1 MASSARDSLC
11 RRQLLIPEKSLAEIG
26 LRGSHRI
33 SRRCYRRL
41 KRRDR
46 RTRVDPYGA
55 RACVRVTESA
65 VRLSILPAD
74 PVEIL
79 LAYRPRRVEKV
90 ICGGRS
96 DVRGRSRIVR
106 NVAEYSVRCR
116 SANRLPMQSDFRRVI
131 VIRGGQTRRRDKRRT
146 CNFSRYDGGWPVKTN
161 KENREAEADDD
172 RQFDALRGAGK
183 VHQRVLR
190 IQCDLTG
197 ASKNSLS
204 LSSPRRSAQELIF
217 DVAIDSGFSD
227 ILLSGRI
234 GRDEENLPDNLCF
247 TSDGLTSECRT
258 DADTDYNSATTAF
271 PRSGPKTGSDFGR
284 SAVANSLAFART

>member
-1 MASSARDSLC
+1 
-11 RRQLLIPEKSLAEIG
+11 
-26 LRGSHRI
+26 
-33 SRRCYRRL
+33 
-41 KRRDR
+41 
-46 RTRVDPYGA
+46 
-55 RACVRVTESA
+55 
-65 VRLSILPAD
+65 
-74 PVEIL
+74 
-79 LAYRPRRVEKV
+79 
-90 ICGGRS
+90 
-96 DVRGRSRIVR
+96 
-106 NVAEYSVRCR
+106 
-116 SANRLPMQSDFRRVI
+116 MQSDFRRVI

-234 GRDEENLPDNLCF
+234 GRDEENLPDNLCIN
-247 TSDGLTSECRT
+247 SDGLTFKSGA
-258 DADTDYNSATTAF
+258 DADTDHNSGSAVFAHC
-271 PRSGPKTGSDFGR
+271 GPKAGSDVG
-284 SAVANSLAFART
+284 